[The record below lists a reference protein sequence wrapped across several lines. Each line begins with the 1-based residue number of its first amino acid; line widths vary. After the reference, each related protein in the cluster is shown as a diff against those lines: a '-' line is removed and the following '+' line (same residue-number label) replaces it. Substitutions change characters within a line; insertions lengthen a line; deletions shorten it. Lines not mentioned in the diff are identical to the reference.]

1 MGIGCNRYES
11 SPIYY
16 QCAQSLSLPQ
26 NTNINIGANDNNKHR
41 QNEPF
46 NNTRTY
52 LLRLLPRL
60 AVRIGIAYGFAFCQL
75 LLELIGH
82 GERILHYNIRC
93 MQEGGQRL
101 LFCVMRRTTS
111 RTDIHRDNHRRK
123 MPEGLCLRRTTA

>member
-1 MGIGCNRYES
+1 MRCES
-11 SPIYY
+11 APIYY
-16 QCAQSLSLPQ
+16 QCAHSLSPSPQ
-26 NTNINIGANDNNKHR
+26 TQILTWAHTTIINR

-46 NNTRTY
+46 NNTSTY

-123 MPEGLCLRRTTA
+123 IARKMH